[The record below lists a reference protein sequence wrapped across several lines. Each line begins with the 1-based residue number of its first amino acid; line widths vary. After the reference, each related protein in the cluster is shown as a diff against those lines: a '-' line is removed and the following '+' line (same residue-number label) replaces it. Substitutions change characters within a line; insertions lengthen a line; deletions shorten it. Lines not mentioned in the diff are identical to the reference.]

1 MFFKVSKSRFGGF
14 AKARFAF
21 PLRPAKSG
29 FPSPRRPG
37 EAAGFRWKWQT
48 VKDLSE
54 RFRAKWTPV
63 RVKKTRQIKNLE
75 LRFDSI
81 ETEKALEIERSGFA
95 SVLAGYFR
103 RRAVWVR
110 RLSYWRRRRA
120 HGLA

>member
-1 MFFKVSKSRFGGF
+1 MRF
-14 AKARFAF
+14 
-21 PLRPAKSG
+21 RPAKSG
-29 FPSPRRPG
+29 FLTPRPG

-48 VKDLSE
+48 VKDL
-54 RFRAKWTPV
+54 
-63 RVKKTRQIKNLE
+63 LE
-75 LRFDSI
+75 MW
-81 ETEKALEIERSGFA
+81 RSGFA